1 MAEFYAVATGK
12 LGTPPKVARSF
23 LEGLRTVPSVPVV
36 DERHL
41 KRVMLTEVSTAS
53 PSGMR

>member
-12 LGTPPKVARSF
+12 PKVARSF
-23 LEGLRTVPSVPVV
+23 LEGLRTVPSVHVV

-41 KRVMLTEVSTAS
+41 KRVMLTEVTTAS

>member
-12 LGTPPKVARSF
+12 LDTPPKVTRSF
-23 LEGLRTVPSVPVV
+23 LEGLRTVPSVHVV

-41 KRVMLTEVSTAS
+41 KWVMLTEVTTAS